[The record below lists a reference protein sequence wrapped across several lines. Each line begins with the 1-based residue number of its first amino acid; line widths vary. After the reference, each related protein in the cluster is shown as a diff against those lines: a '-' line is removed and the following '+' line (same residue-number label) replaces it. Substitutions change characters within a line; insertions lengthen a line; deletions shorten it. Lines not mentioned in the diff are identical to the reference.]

1 MRKQLLLI
9 FVALIILP
17 GHSLLGQKVIR
28 NSAVTGV
35 CYAGTKVNRIY
46 IPPPDDFYRKSGS
59 KKGGSIDVFYVGF
72 SAQARAATEYA
83 VSILEKLL
91 PADAKVTIAASWER
105 IATAGVLGSTGVT
118 GYVSGWS
125 IDALNPLAF
134 YPVSIAEKIAGES
147 LNDDLG
153 GDMRLTLN
161 SAIDWYFGT
170 DGNTP
175 SQKYD
180 LVTVILHELIHGIG
194 FFDSMDTDASTGFY
208 GFSSFPIIYDTFL
221 ETFDKSQLTDTSKF
235 KNNSLALKKELTGG
249 RLFFSSPILSD
260 LTQGGRARLYAPS
273 TWDPGSSVSHL
284 DEDQTVKPNTLMT
297 PFIDKG
303 EAIHDPGK
311 QTFAML
317 GDLGWIN
324 TRIIHKAISDTEK
337 NISDLELAISVKSDT
352 SFNRNKVGVVYSYD
366 GFKTSFTTYLSSPA
380 SDNNFSTKLAIPSY
394 NTDLQYYFVVEDY
407 FRRIYKSPSLT
418 DRFRYQVYIG
428 SDTIKPIVVHTPA
441 DYLLET
447 IDSLSFDAVV
457 TDNIAVDTVYL
468 EYKVNSGPSKFV
480 GLKSLPSD
488 KFRAVFSAGAD
499 NLEGGDS
506 IRYRIIA
513 LDSSYIGNIATFPKT
528 GFQVIAVEEI
538 KSPVQSYATNFN
550 ASAGDFFNVGFS
562 FEKPKNFSGIGL
574 HTPHPY
580 VSPEDNDKS
589 INYTALLRYPLK
601 FGESGLVIKYK
612 EIVLVEPGEN
622 GSVFGTDDFYDYVV
636 LEASKDFGKN
646 WIALEDG
653 YDSRIIPVWE
663 SLYSNSIENGNSTYI
678 PDESMFRDHSL
689 YVAPAGKFSDG
700 DTLLLRF
707 RLYSDPFANGW
718 GWVIDDLKINPLID
732 AVDDQYFK
740 QVAIYPNP
748 GEGVIRVNTSGTI
761 SQSVRP
767 IKYRVFSSSGIQVSD
782 GLISGDN
789 ESIIDISGSPQG
801 LYIIVLYTDQG
812 IRTSKYSKMR

>member
-1 MRKQLLLI
+1 MRKLLL
-9 FVALIILP
+9 FVLIIVVIFP
-17 GHSLLGQKVIR
+17 GHSLHGQKVIR
-28 NSAVTGV
+28 NSAVTGA

-46 IPPPDDFYRKSGS
+46 IPPPDDFFRKSGS
-59 KKGGSIDVFYVGF
+59 KKGGSIEVFYVGF
-72 SAQARAATEYA
+72 SSQARAASEYA

-91 PADAKVTIAASWER
+91 PSDAKITIAASWER
-105 IATAGVLGSTGVT
+105 ITTAGVLGSSSIT

-125 IDALNPLAF
+125 IDALNPLAI

-147 LNDDLG
+147 LNDDLQ

-161 SAIDWYFGT
+161 SSIDWYFGT

-175 SQKYD
+175 AQKYD

-194 FFDSMDTDASTGFY
+194 FFDSMDTDATTGFY
-208 GFSSFPIIYDTFL
+208 GVSSFPIIYDTFV
-221 ETFDKSQLTDTSKF
+221 ETFDKSRLTDTSKF

-249 RLFFSSPILSD
+249 RLFFDSPILSD
-260 LTQGGRARLYAPS
+260 LTLGGRTRLYAPS
-273 TWDPGSSVSHL
+273 TWDGGSSVSHL

-311 QTFAML
+311 LTLAML
-317 GDLGWIN
+317 ADMGWIN
-324 TRIIHKAISDTEK
+324 TRIIHETITDTEK
-337 NISDLELAISVKSDT
+337 NITELELAISIKSDT
-352 SFNRNKVGVVYSYD
+352 SFNRNNVSVVYSFD
-366 GFKTSFTTYLSSPA
+366 GFKTSLTRFLISPA
-380 SDNNFSTKLAIPSY
+380 SDNNFSTRISIPSY

-407 FRRIYKSPSLT
+407 FKRVYKSPALS

-428 SDTIKPIVVHTPA
+428 ADTVKPLISHTPS

-468 EYKVNSGPSKFV
+468 EYKVNTGPSKFV

-488 KFRAVFSAGAD
+488 KFRAVFSAGKD
-499 NLEGGDS
+499 DLKGGDS
-506 IRYRIIA
+506 IQYRIIA
-513 LDSSYIGNIATFPKT
+513 VDSSSIGNMATFPKT

-538 KSPVQSYATNFN
+538 KSPVQGYETNFT
-550 ASAGDFFNVGFS
+550 ASAGDFFNVGFR
-562 FEKPKNFSGIGL
+562 FEVPKDFVNIAL
-574 HTPHPY
+574 HTLHPY

-601 FGESGLVIKYK
+601 FGESGLMIKYK

-622 GSVFGTDDFYDYVV
+622 GSLFGSEDFYDYVV

-653 YDSRIIPVWE
+653 YDSRILPLWE
-663 SLYSNSIENGNSTYI
+663 SLYNNSIEGNNSTFVPI
-678 PDESMFRDHSL
+678 ESLFRDHSL
-689 YVAPAGKFSDG
+689 YVAPSGKFSAG

-732 AVDDQYFK
+732 AVDDQFFK
-740 QVAIYPNP
+740 QLTIYPNP
-748 GEGVIRVNTSGTI
+748 GAGVIRINTSGTI
-761 SQSVRP
+761 NQSGKP
-767 IKYRVFSSSGIQVSD
+767 IKYKVFSMAGIPVSD

-789 ESIIDISGSPQG
+789 ESIIDISGSPEG